1 MGPLSSIKVL
11 DLTSMVSG
19 PLAAAILGDQGADVL
34 KVEPVH
40 GEQLRHLGEPHNG
53 VPASFF
59 SCNRNKKSLA
69 VDLKTEAGKDILWKL
84 IDSADVL
91 LQNFR
96 PGAMS
101 RMGFGES
108 EVRRRNKKIIYVSI
122 SGFGDK
128 GPYAHKRVYDPII
141 QGLSGA
147 TDIQADRSTGRPN
160 MFRIILADK
169 VSAMT
174 AAQAVSSALFH
185 RERVGEGQHI
195 QLSMLDATVAFFWP
209 EAMTGLTFAEK
220 ETDVTKTFS
229 SIDLI
234 YETSDGYIT
243 ISVISDKEWKG
254 ICEVLNC
261 EELIQ
266 DERFVTSRAR
276 RQHSEERRSII
287 GEMVEKW
294 TSEELLKSLDENDVP
309 CAPLLNRMELMEHPQ
324 IVESQTIQKLEFEGF
339 GEVRQAR
346 PAARFQLTESEIRSP
361 APKLG
366 QHSTEVLGSLG
377 YSKKIIDE
385 YITLGTIAQTV

>member
-1 MGPLSSIKVL
+1 MGPLNSIKVL

-101 RMGFGES
+101 RMGFDES
-108 EVRRRNKKIIYVSI
+108 EVRRRNKRIIYVSI

-377 YSKKIIDE
+377 FSKKTIDE
-385 YITLGTIAQTV
+385 YIALGTIAQTV